1 MATPRVS
8 IASIRRDQ
16 IVEAAVAVIAEQG
29 LPNLSLSEIEQKVG
43 MRRGQ
48 LTYYFKHKEDI
59 LLAVFDRVLQLTY
72 ERLGQPAGVDCHD
85 RPQSGWAMAQYLLEA
100 LLTKPP
106 LCPEFHCLQYT
117 FLSQIGYR
125 EDFRER
131 LATLYEEWR
140 SGMAEGLAADLA
152 KLNGRR
158 KTPPRALASLIQAL
172 LHGLT
177 MQAAAD
183 PKAFDGPEMLKLC
196 VDVLGSYLGA
206 AAANENHAPPPRK
219 ASARTGAKAK
229 VKSASHARGK
239 STNGA
244 SMASK
249 R

>member
-1 MATPRVS
+1 
-8 IASIRRDQ
+8 
-16 IVEAAVAVIAEQG
+16 
-29 LPNLSLSEIEQKVG
+29 
-43 MRRGQ
+43 
-48 LTYYFKHKEDI
+48 
-59 LLAVFDRVLQLTY
+59 
-72 ERLGQPAGVDCHD
+72 
-85 RPQSGWAMAQYLLEA
+85 MAQYLLEA

-152 KLNGRR
+152 KLNGRG

-183 PKAFDGPEMLKLC
+183 PKAFDGPEMLQLC
-196 VDVLGSYLGA
+196 VDVLGNYLGA
-206 AAANENHAPPPRK
+206 AKENHAPAPRRARAR
-219 ASARTGAKAK
+219 ASAKTKP
-229 VKSASHARGK
+229 ASHARGK
-239 STNGA
+239 PTNGA
-244 SMASK
+244 AMASK